1 LRFVGRHAAGSHDRG
16 NGQAAPDNLIVVGVA
31 DAADDGGAQV
41 MVSDRSYRNT
51 FSGFFPVDKIDP
63 ALADKTA

>member
-1 LRFVGRHAAGSHDRG
+1 MSMAVFGRRAAGALS
-16 NGQAAPDNLIVVGVA
+16 GQWAAPDNLIVVGVA